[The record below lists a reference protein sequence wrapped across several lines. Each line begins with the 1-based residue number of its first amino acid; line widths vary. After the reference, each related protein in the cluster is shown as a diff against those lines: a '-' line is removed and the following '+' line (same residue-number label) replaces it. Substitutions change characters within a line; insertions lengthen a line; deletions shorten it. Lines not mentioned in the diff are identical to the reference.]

1 MSQNR
6 RSKIRRGKPN
16 AASAARRDP
25 ASTADR
31 PTPEMEARVK
41 FDLGQVTTETGLP
54 FGFAYRRRPL
64 IETMGASGGLSPD
77 ELNALRFYRTAF
89 DRSERSPMRSC
100 LNISGGRGTVA
111 TSSLINATPAMI
123 DAKRKV
129 RVCES
134 ALGQSLTTM
143 RGVVLDDKSFS
154 DLAIE
159 RFGSRLAKASGGRT
173 RVAPKSGR
181 HRELIRQEFIAGMRA
196 LTDQIRRMVTTGGV
210 EEVWVD
216 LQDDGTATI
225 RRSVAAPG
233 GRYRCWGDN
242 ILIDRVM
249 ADLHERYGPALAF
262 KSAPLAI
269 AALRGAEDGRLR
281 HLEPEE
287 LAA

>member
-1 MSQNR
+1 
-6 RSKIRRGKPN
+6 
-16 AASAARRDP
+16 
-25 ASTADR
+25 
-31 PTPEMEARVK
+31 METRVK
-41 FDLGQVTTETGLP
+41 FDLGQVTTETGLL

-64 IETMGASGGLSPD
+64 IESMGVSGGLSPD

-100 LNISGGRGTVA
+100 LNISGVGGTNA
-111 TSSLINATPAMI
+111 ASNLMNATPAMI

-129 RVCES
+129 RFCES
-134 ALGQSLTTM
+134 GLGPLLTTM
-143 RGVVLDDKSFS
+143 RGVVLDDRSFS
-154 DLAIE
+154 DLAMD
-159 RFGSRLAKASGGRT
+159 RFGSRLVKASSGRT

-181 HRELIRQEFIAGMRA
+181 HREAIRQEFIAGMRV
-196 LTDQIRRMVTTGGV
+196 LTDQIRHMITTGGT

-216 LQDDGTATI
+216 PQDDGTATI
-225 RRSVAAPG
+225 RRSVAAPA

-249 ADLHERYGPALAF
+249 AALHEKYGDVLAF
-262 KSAPLAI
+262 KSADIAI
-269 AALRGAEDGRLR
+269 FALQKIEEGRLR